1 LPDIH
6 TPLPGAFIPKAAA
19 TVNAASLRKFHL
31 VADMQ
36 QLFGM
41 IPARSAN
48 RQSSMLGLTF
58 FGARVLPSPCA
69 GHPEKRMSL
78 EIGASGPTKTRRL
91 IVTAA

>member
-1 LPDIH
+1 MPASSARQVTATTPSLPDIH

-36 QLFGM
+36 QLFEM

-48 RQSSMLGLTF
+48 RQSSMRGLTF
-58 FGARVLPSPCA
+58 
-69 GHPEKRMSL
+69 
-78 EIGASGPTKTRRL
+78 RRRG
-91 IVTAA
+91 IAITIRKGFRKHE

>member
-1 LPDIH
+1 MPASSARQVTATTPSLPNIR

-19 TVNAASLRKFHL
+19 TVNATCLRKFHL
-31 VADMQ
+31 VTDMQ

-58 FGARVLPSPCA
+58 QQRGFEGVNEPRNREPLV
-69 GHPEKRMSL
+69 
-78 EIGASGPTKTRRL
+78 
-91 IVTAA
+91 